1 MKTTYA
7 AALLLVVMCGEA
19 MGYDYNRSMGNEWGQ
34 QRETAETLSI
44 EEAAR
49 QREFGHKKR
58 MQQLEHQQQMQQQ
71 ENERWQRQIEAEERR
86 LWLWMQ

>member
-1 MKTTYA
+1 MKTIC
-7 AALLLVVMCGEA
+7 AALLLVAMCGEA
-19 MGYDYNRSMGNEWGQ
+19 MGYDYNRSMGNERGQ
-34 QRETAETLSI
+34 QGETTETLRI

-49 QREFGHKKR
+49 QREFEHKKR
-58 MQQLEHQQQMQQQ
+58 MQQLEHQQRMQQQ

>member
-1 MKTTYA
+1 MKTIC
-7 AALLLVVMCGEA
+7 AALSLVALSGEA

-34 QRETAETLSI
+34 QRETAETQRI

-49 QREFGHKKR
+49 QREFEHKKR
-58 MQQLEHQQQMQQQ
+58 MQQLEDQQRMQQQ

-86 LWLWMQ
+86 LWLWGR